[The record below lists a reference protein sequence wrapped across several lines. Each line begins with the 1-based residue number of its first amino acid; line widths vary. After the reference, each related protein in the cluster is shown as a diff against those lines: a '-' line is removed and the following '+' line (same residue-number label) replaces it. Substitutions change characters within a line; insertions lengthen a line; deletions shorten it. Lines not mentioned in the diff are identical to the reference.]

1 MNLMENT
8 KKNRIPL
15 FKILAMVER
24 GTIVV
29 VNIPEHDYKV
39 AKRISIAVDALNL
52 IDKCVRVVGHH
63 PCVINF
69 TVRNWADSF
78 NVCLEVTCV

>member
-15 FKILAMVER
+15 CKILAMVER
-24 GTIVV
+24 NTIVV

-39 AKRISIAVDALNL
+39 AKRVGLTVDALNL
-52 IDKCVRVVGHH
+52 IEKCARVLGHH

-69 TVRNWADSF
+69 LVRNWADGY
-78 NVCLEVTCV
+78 NVCMEVTCI